1 MTGIERA
8 RELLAE
14 IDEVLVLAALE
25 SKVETT
31 IEFSA
36 IPSILDSGTAAVT
49 VLPSRQKFPNYTHT
63 EHEWTVL
70 VVAGPIQDQVAAWE
84 LIDQIIAALK
94 DPLDI
99 EAAEPADYQTPNGPG
114 YPAYTLTMSE
124 TI

>member
-1 MTGIERA
+1 MGIERA
-8 RELLAE
+8 RELLEE
-14 IDEVLVLAALE
+14 IAEVLVSAALDDE
-25 SKVETT
+25 VETT
-31 IEFSA
+31 SDFKA
-36 IPSILDSGTAAVT
+36 IPGILNAGSAAVT
-49 VLPSRQKFPNYTHT
+49 VLPSRQKFPTYVHT

-84 LIDQIIAALK
+84 LIDRIIAALK

-124 TI
+124 II